1 METLIN
7 LESFVRSAEAASFSA
22 AARRLGLTPAAVS
35 KNVARLEANLGV
47 RLFQRSTRR
56 LSLTESGERFL
67 REAAGSL
74 ESLQTAI
81 ANVSMA
87 AGQPAGVLKVSMS
100 PSFGLDYMM
109 PLLQDF
115 LARYPAVVP
124 DWHLDNRPVDLI
136 VEGFDVAI
144 GGGFELPSGVV
155 ARELARAHVIA
166 VASPSYLAR
175 IAAPRKPAD
184 LRDHQ
189 GILLRSPLTGRIRT
203 WPLRHRSGEQAAVEM
218 RPRMILNDP
227 EAIVRGALMGL
238 GIAFVAS
245 FNALPHLESGGLV
258 RLLPEW
264 HADIGPMS
272 LYYAG
277 HKHLPAKTRVFV
289 NYVVDTFRRLGLA
302 RKFAAD
308 RDCACLGPSCRTPTE
323 IGPTPDIDRCRSVKS
338 SHPHVV
344 AHSRL
349 SPLSAAGASDL

>member
-1 METLIN
+1 METLTN

-56 LSLTESGERFL
+56 LTLTEAGERFL

-81 ANVSMA
+81 ANASTSA
-87 AGQPAGVLKVSMS
+87 RQPAGVLKVSMS
-100 PSFGLDYMM
+100 PSFGHDHLV

-115 LARYPAVVP
+115 LARYPAIIP

-136 VEGFDVAI
+136 VEGFDAAI

-175 IAAPRKPAD
+175 AAAPKKLAD

-189 GILLRSPLTGRIRT
+189 GILLRSPLSGRIRT
-203 WPLRHRSGEQAAVEM
+203 WPLQHRSGEQATIEM
-218 RPRMILNDP
+218 RPRLILNDP
-227 EAIVRGALMGL
+227 EAVVRATVMGL
-238 GIAFVAS
+238 GIAFIAT
-245 FNALPHLESGGLV
+245 FNALPHLKNGALQRV
-258 RLLPEW
+258 LPEW
-264 HADIGPMS
+264 HADIGPVS

-289 NYVVDTFRRLGLA
+289 NYVVDTFRRQGLA
-302 RKFAAD
+302 KAFAAD
-308 RDCACLGPSCRTPTE
+308 
-323 IGPTPDIDRCRSVKS
+323 
-338 SHPHVV
+338 
-344 AHSRL
+344 
-349 SPLSAAGASDL
+349 